1 LSHCEIKIVVRLPS
15 RRFQAAARAWR
26 RVCIQAFVMNV
37 FGSID
42 NLAWIWVSKK
52 RLDVHHNSVGL
63 IPKCKTFR
71 ETLSL
76 EMQGCLHKLEPWFD
90 YIVDYRDALAHRI
103 PLFIA
108 PYIVPDENVAA
119 YTALED
125 RIVAS
130 RDVSAYERLK
140 IEQLKLGA
148 FEPVMKHTLDDDK
161 GAVGFHFQ
169 LLSDFAT
176 VEEIAQQMPREFG
189 R

>member
-1 LSHCEIKIVVRLPS
+1 MITAALSHCEIKIVVRLRS
-15 RRFQAAARAWR
+15 RRFQAAARASR
-26 RVCIQAFVMNV
+26 RDCIQAIVMNV

-52 RLDVHHNSVGL
+52 RLDVHHYSVGL

-108 PYIVPDENVAA
+108 PYIVRMRTLPHTRRSKKTDHHNTPSLRGSNRNRHPAHLQAPGTPPCGIGKIKV
-119 YTALED
+119 
-125 RIVAS
+125 S
-130 RDVSAYERLK
+130 R
-140 IEQLKLGA
+140 
-148 FEPVMKHTLDDDK
+148 
-161 GAVGFHFQ
+161 
-169 LLSDFAT
+169 
-176 VEEIAQQMPREFG
+176 
-189 R
+189 